1 MAKQVEISR
10 REDPGRA
17 LAHPFRTLQR
27 EMNELFSDF
36 FTGVPFRR
44 MELPHFPGGFISPDI
59 DVSETDKAFK
69 VAAELPGLDEK
80 DIEVSVHDGVLTVK
94 GEKKAEKEEKGET
107 FHRLER
113 SYGAFQRSLS
123 LPSGVDEGKI
133 SASFEKGILT
143 VTVPKTAKAAAAK
156 KKIAVKS
163 K

>member
-1 MAKQVEISR
+1 MAKQIDISR

-36 FTGVPFRR
+36 FTGAPFRR
-44 MELPHFPGGFISPDI
+44 FDLAHWPGGFVSPDI
-59 DVSETDKAFK
+59 DVSETDKSFK
-69 VAAELPGLDEK
+69 VTAELPGMDEK
-80 DIEVSVHDGVLTVK
+80 DIEVSVSDGVLSVK

-113 SYGAFQRSLS
+113 SYGSFQRSLS
-123 LPSGVDEGKI
+123 LPTGVDEGKI
-133 SASFEKGILT
+133 TASFDKGVLS